1 MAAVSWKADR
11 GSDEHSREAGDQDDV
26 PRWGLAPVEGV
37 GNLLPDELY
46 DVVDRRLEERG
57 GEGDGDTEER
67 REDECPQ
74 VPDRALVHERTL
86 LLSVPA

>member
-1 MAAVSWKADR
+1 MTYHEWR
-11 GSDEHSREAGDQDDV
+11 
-26 PRWGLAPVEGV
+26 LAPVEGV

-67 REDECPQ
+67 CEDECPQ
-74 VPDRALVHERTL
+74 IPDGTLVHDRTL